1 MFRFDTCG
9 RHVRRCRRATGQGK
23 AAKSRGVRLAEPGPG
38 IVQAL
43 RGRVAAQ
50 GGGHHGLDSLKSRY
64 TGA

>member
-1 MFRFDTCG
+1 MFRFDTRG

-23 AAKSRGVRLAEPGPG
+23 ARSRGVRLAEPGPG

>member
-1 MFRFDTCG
+1 MFRFDTRG

-23 AAKSRGVRLAEPGPG
+23 AKSRGVRLAEPVRS

-43 RGRVAAQ
+43 RGQVAAQ